1 MRVQEIM
8 TKDPDCCLPNDSV
21 QKAAKIMKII
31 DAGVVPVVASGLD
44 QKVIGIVTDRDL
56 CLGVI
61 AEGRDPA
68 TPTVKECMTGKVIIC
83 RPNDELQHAVRL
95 MEENQIR
102 RIPVVEDDGTLV
114 GIISLADIA
123 QAKMVDPAKAGN
135 TLKGFQSLAL
145 TRANP
150 ELKKINIKL
159 AV

>member
-1 MRVQEIM
+1 MKVKEIM

-21 QKAAKIMKII
+21 QKAAKIMKVI
-31 DAGVVPVVASGLD
+31 DAGVVPVVASGLN

-68 TPTVKECMTGKVIIC
+68 TAMVKECMTGKVIIC
-83 RPNDELQHAVRL
+83 RPNDEVQHAGRL

-123 QAKMVDPAKAGN
+123 QAEMVDPAKAG
-135 TLKGFQSLAL
+135 TTFREVSE
-145 TRANP
+145 P
-150 ELKKINIKL
+150 I
-159 AV
+159 